1 MSTES
6 SVPLSYLEALGSFS
20 ILQAFMVNW
29 LQVGLVM
36 QVLLITVPLVPD
48 LHRSAQYKY
57 PVRIIQVRQGNN
69 SRAVHGLRRRLELR
83 RMSSGEK
90 ELLRTD
96 FKAENKS
103 SNQLKACTTLEL
115 YS

>member
-36 QVLLITVPLVPD
+36 QVLLITVPLVSD
-48 LHRSAQYKY
+48 LHRSVQYKY
-57 PVRIIQVRQGNN
+57 PVGSSKSGKEIT
-69 SRAVHGLRRRLELR
+69 AELF
-83 RMSSGEK
+83 MG
-90 ELLRTD
+90 
-96 FKAENKS
+96 
-103 SNQLKACTTLEL
+103 
-115 YS
+115 